1 MTLSELGVGY
11 PIRINT
17 FVLAWHQ
24 VLPAKPQVRG
34 LSTLIC
40 LIGTILRLT
49 KSPAVLPGNL
59 YALRLGIDPSPRRA
73 RGFRP
78 AISDRA
84 VTLGEPNLRGR
95 IGIAAGFEARITE
108 VTTTRD

>member
-1 MTLSELGVGY
+1 MTFSELGVGY

-40 LIGTILRLT
+40 LIGTILRVD
-49 KSPAVLPGNL
+49 KIP
-59 YALRLGIDPSPRRA
+59 
-73 RGFRP
+73 
-78 AISDRA
+78 
-84 VTLGEPNLRGR
+84 GR
-95 IGIAAGFEARITE
+95 IAGKPLRTAPGYRYKSAARSRFPTSNK
-108 VTTTRD
+108 